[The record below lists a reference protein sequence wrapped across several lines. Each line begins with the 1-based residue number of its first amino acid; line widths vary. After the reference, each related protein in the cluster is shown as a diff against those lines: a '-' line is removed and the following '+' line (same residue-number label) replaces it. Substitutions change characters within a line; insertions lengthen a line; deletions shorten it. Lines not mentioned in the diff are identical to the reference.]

1 MSETTLVALPCR
13 VITLRVELGS
23 EEGAST
29 LEELVLAAVA
39 GGRTTVDSLGDLFSL
54 PRRLMLDV
62 VHALWSRGFLAVD
75 FTSHTLEGTPAAEA
89 VLGDG
94 DGAQT
99 VATSVDA
106 RKFLFDPVTET
117 ILPYRDGSV
126 RAPLGALEMPV
137 ARGVSAEDLPQTE
150 LLRAVRRAVAEDRR
164 DRGVRRRV
172 LNVSFTNPVL
182 SPPEAVRWSTVE
194 VVVKRD
200 PGSGQIAAVPV
211 EAPPGWGR
219 RGAQLFQAH
228 ITHLL
233 HTRPESAFVKKLLNR
248 QVPEVVR
255 PDTLK
260 ELIRDLEQ
268 LAEGLD
274 DAPELPDLP
283 GRHHALEIR
292 TNQLREQI
300 SEARR
305 SRCGA
310 QRVAPGAGVGYVVGD
325 LIDRAEH
332 QLVLAA
338 PTIAY
343 EALNPL
349 LPGIEEALKRGVT
362 LVLLWGDH
370 PSAKLEPR
378 SETAL
383 FDLKARYAGKV
394 LLEKRSSSSAASL
407 LICDNRAAYVGSRGF
422 LSAETGA
429 GVLVEPSEDTD
440 TPPLCVAD
448 LLSWVRRV
456 YPYWDTAQS
465 IAIAPG
471 DFGRTG
477 RGVPAEPARWWRWGP
492 PELPEGWDEDPVGFQ
507 VGWAAAW
514 GRVLRELVDAVNDV
528 HRGADPVVRAVW
540 DGAYAEVVGR
550 LVASA
555 GERLAVTDDRAE
567 HEACDETLALRLRRL
582 REAGGVV
589 HLQHPSLSGGRRT
602 ATAYDALL
610 KALKTDGTLRV
621 GKARARAV
629 LSDHEMVAGSHHPVG
644 HGATRPGQGAVAQV
658 GLHIVGTSFTA
669 DFARELGI
677 PEWFG
682 AAGDSGGA
690 GPEYHPTA
698 GVFAAIPLDDDPWTA
713 LAQRER
719 AGRGAEELRRYA
731 AALLMGQGGG
741 EGQGDAAGPGDA
753 EGLGDAEGPGGTEEQ
768 GADPHHADPLHSGSH
783 PADPHRSD
791 SERWSRWLLEDAWRR
806 GAFMEAYLLTPLL
819 GGGPGAL
826 SVELAA
832 VALPLEHG
840 PFGEQL
846 FFSALALEAAPPE
859 QRTVALAGA
868 VAEMLLHGG
877 DTGRLACRHLTEG
890 TPAEGLPTA
899 WLELAR
905 AARACFE
912 AAPAPL
918 PLHDVDE
925 WAAGQERSA
934 RTDER
939 WARLAAEVAD
949 FEQAKNHFSFTDG
962 QKLHRALFR
971 PDGLLA
977 EVREMAHDPRPAD
990 RWVPVI
996 EGLPQGEQEI
1006 RTQLDRMSADL
1017 GLRKIE
1023 WSNHFA
1029 YARRLAEF
1037 IAEARSLVART
1048 EEGHQGPAALRLSA
1062 AQRRFALHL
1071 DDSWHQLVKE
1081 ADELGEPAC
1090 HPAKALLEAL
1100 SALPKAGKENA

>member
-23 EEGAST
+23 EAGAST

-94 DGAQT
+94 DGAQA
-99 VATSVDA
+99 VATTVEP

-126 RAPLGALEMPV
+126 RVPLGALEMPM

-150 LLRAVRRAVAEDRR
+150 LLRAVRQAVAEDRR
-164 DRGVRRRV
+164 SRGVRRRV

-182 SPPEAVRWSTVE
+182 SPPEAVRWTPVE
-194 VVVKRD
+194 VVVKKD

-211 EAPPGWGR
+211 EAPSGWGR

-228 ITHLL
+228 VTHLL
-233 HTRPESAFVKKLLNR
+233 RTRPESTFVKKLLNR

-255 PDTLK
+255 PDTLR
-260 ELIRDLEQ
+260 ELIRELEQ

-274 DAPELPDLP
+274 GTPELPDLP
-283 GRHHALEIR
+283 GRHHALKSR
-292 TNQLREQI
+292 TDQLREQV

-305 SRCGA
+305 ARCAA
-310 QRVAPGAGVGYVVGD
+310 QPVAPEAGVGYVVGD
-325 LIDRAEH
+325 LVDRAEH

-338 PTIAY
+338 PAIAY
-343 EALNPL
+343 DALNPL
-349 LPGIEEALKRGVT
+349 LPALEGALKRGAT
-362 LVLLWGDH
+362 LVVLWGEH
-370 PSAKLEPR
+370 PTAKLEAR

-383 FDLKARYAGKV
+383 FDLKARYPGKV

-440 TPPLCVAD
+440 APPLCVAD

-456 YPYWDTAQS
+456 YPYWETARS
-465 IAIAPG
+465 IAIAPD
-471 DFGRTG
+471 DFGRSG
-477 RGVPAEPARWWRWGP
+477 RELPAEPARWWQWEP
-492 PELPEGWDEDPVGFQ
+492 PELPEEWGEDPVGFQ

-528 HRGADPVVRAVW
+528 YRGADPVVRAVW
-540 DGAYAEVVGR
+540 DGAYTEAVGR
-550 LVASA
+550 LVAGA

-582 REAGGVV
+582 RDAGGTV
-589 HLQHPSLSGGRRT
+589 HLQHPSLGGGRRT
-602 ATAYDALL
+602 AAAYDALL
-610 KALKTDGTLRV
+610 KSLKAGGTLRV

-629 LSDHEMVAGSHHPVG
+629 LSDHELVVGSHHPVG
-644 HGATRPGQGAVAQV
+644 HGAAHPGQGAVAQV
-658 GLHIVGTSFTA
+658 GLHVLGTAFTA

-682 AAGDSGGA
+682 DAGDRGDD

-698 GVFAAIPLDDDPWTA
+698 GVFAAIPADDDPWTA

-719 AGRGAEELRRYA
+719 AGRAAEELRRHA
-731 AALLMGQGGG
+731 AALLMGA
-741 EGQGDAAGPGDA
+741 GDREAPAPDDA
-753 EGLGDAEGPGGTEEQ
+753 EDQDQDQDP
-768 GADPHHADPLHSGSH
+768 DPHTPD
-783 PADPHRSD
+783 SD
-791 SERWSRWLLEDAWRR
+791 KWSRWLLEDAWRR

-819 GGGPGAL
+819 GGKPGAL

-846 FFSALALEAAPPE
+846 FFSALALEAAPPD

-890 TPAEGLPTA
+890 APAEGLPTA

-918 PLHDVDE
+918 PLQDVDE

-939 WARLAAEVAD
+939 WARLAAEVDD

-971 PDGLLA
+971 PAGILA

-990 RWVPVI
+990 RWVPVV
-996 EGLPQGEQEI
+996 ERLPQGEHEI
-1006 RTQLDRMSADL
+1006 RTQIDRMSADL

-1037 IAEARSLVART
+1037 IAEARSLVARS
-1048 EEGHQGPAALRLSA
+1048 EEGRQGPAAPRLTA
-1062 AQRRFALHL
+1062 PQRKFARHL
-1071 DDSWHQLVKE
+1071 DRSWHQLVKQAE
-1081 ADELGEPAC
+1081 ELGEPAC

>member
-23 EEGAST
+23 EAGAST

-99 VATSVDA
+99 VATSVDS

-150 LLRAVRRAVAEDRR
+150 LLRAVRQAVAKDRR

-200 PGSGQIAAVPV
+200 PGSSQIAAVPV

-274 DAPELPDLP
+274 GAPELPDLP

-292 TNQLREQI
+292 ANQLREQI

-305 SRCGA
+305 ARCGA

-343 EALNPL
+343 DALNPL
-349 LPGIEEALKRGVT
+349 LPGIEEALRRGVT
-362 LVLLWGDH
+362 LVLLWGEH
-370 PSAKLEPR
+370 PSARLEPR

-383 FDLKARYAGKV
+383 FDLKARYPGKV

-422 LSAETGA
+422 LSDGTGA

-456 YPYWDTAQS
+456 YTYWDTAQS
-465 IAIAPG
+465 IAIAPD

-477 RGVPAEPARWWRWGP
+477 RGLPAEPARWWRWEP
-492 PELPEGWDEDPVGFQ
+492 PELPEGWHEDPVGFQ

-528 HRGADPVVRAVW
+528 YRGADPVVRAVW

-555 GERLAVTDDRAE
+555 GARLAVTDDRAE

-582 REAGGVV
+582 RETGGIV

-644 HGATRPGQGAVAQV
+644 HGTTHPGQGAVAQV
-658 GLHIVGTSFTA
+658 GLHIVGTAFTV

-682 AAGDSGGA
+682 APGDPGGE
-690 GPEYHPTA
+690 GPQYHPTA

-731 AALLMGQGGG
+731 AALLMGQG
-741 EGQGDAAGPGDA
+741 E
-753 EGLGDAEGPGGTEEQ
+753 AEGPGGTEDQ
-768 GADPHHADPLHSGSH
+768 GADPRRP
-783 PADPHRSD
+783 DPHRADSD
-791 SERWSRWLLEDAWRR
+791 KWSRWLLEDAWRR

-890 TPAEGLPTA
+890 APAQGLPTA

-918 PLHDVDE
+918 PLQDVDE

-971 PDGLLA
+971 PHGILA

-990 RWVPVI
+990 RWAPVI

-1037 IAEARSLVART
+1037 IAEARSLVARS
-1048 EEGHQGPAALRLSA
+1048 EEGRQGPAALRLSA

>member
-23 EEGAST
+23 EAGAST

-94 DGAQT
+94 DGAQA
-99 VATSVDA
+99 VATSVDS

-126 RAPLGALEMPV
+126 RVPLGALEMPM
-137 ARGVSAEDLPQTE
+137 ARGVFAEDLPQTE

-233 HTRPESAFVKKLLNR
+233 RTRSESTFVKKLLNR

-283 GRHHALEIR
+283 GRHHALKSR
-292 TNQLREQI
+292 ADQLREQI

-305 SRCGA
+305 ARCGA
-310 QRVAPGAGVGYVVGD
+310 HRVAPGAGVGYVVGD

-343 EALNPL
+343 DALNPL
-349 LPGIEEALKRGVT
+349 LPGLEEALKRGAT

-370 PSAKLEPR
+370 PTARLEPR
-378 SETAL
+378 VETAL
-383 FDLKARYAGKV
+383 FDLKARYLGKV

-429 GVLVEPSEDTD
+429 GVLVEPSEDAD

-456 YPYWDTAQS
+456 YTYWETARS
-465 IAIAPG
+465 IAIAPD

-477 RGVPAEPARWWRWGP
+477 RGLPAEPARWWRWEA

-528 HRGADPVVRAVW
+528 YRGTDPVVRAVW
-540 DGAYAEVVGR
+540 DGAYTEVAGR
-550 LVASA
+550 LLASA
-555 GERLAVTDDRAE
+555 GERLAVADDRAE
-567 HEACDETLALRLRRL
+567 HEACDEILALRLRRL

-629 LSDHEMVAGSHHPVG
+629 LSDHELVVGSRHPVG
-644 HGATRPGQGAVAQV
+644 HGATHPGQGAVAQV
-658 GLHIVGTSFTA
+658 GLHIVGTAFTV

-682 AAGDSGGA
+682 DAGDAADSGA
-690 GPEYHPTA
+690 EGPEYHPTA

-731 AALLMGQGGG
+731 AALLMGR
-741 EGQGDAAGPGDA
+741 
-753 EGLGDAEGPGGTEEQ
+753 GDAEGPVGTGER
-768 GADPHHADPLHSGSH
+768 GADT
-783 PADPHRSD
+783 HRPETD
-791 SERWSRWLLEDAWRR
+791 AHRPDTDTHRPDAGKWSRWLLEDAWRR

-846 FFSALALEAAPPE
+846 FFSALALESAPPE

-890 TPAEGLPTA
+890 APAEGLPTA

-918 PLHDVDE
+918 PLQDVDE

-934 RTDER
+934 RSDER
-939 WARLAAEVAD
+939 WAGLAAGVAA

-971 PDGLLA
+971 PGGILA
-977 EVREMAHDPRPAD
+977 RVREMARDPRPAD
-990 RWVPVI
+990 RWVPVA
-996 EGLPQGEQEI
+996 EELPQGEHDI

-1029 YARRLAEF
+1029 YARNIAEF
-1037 IAEARSLVART
+1037 VAEARSLVAGS
-1048 EEGHQGPAALRLSA
+1048 EEQLQGSPAPRLTA

-1071 DDSWHQLVKE
+1071 DDSWHQLLKE